1 MRQAKPWPCG
11 RPLSP
16 DGDDVCDAI
25 LGYIVDSEL
34 TLVEGVK
41 ATTDGVNLTLLCPK
55 CGRPKVWYPQPRKIL
70 AAAGGA
76 LADEISYRSH
86 SQ

>member
-1 MRQAKPWPCG
+1 MRQSKPWPCS

-16 DGDDVCDAI
+16 DSNEVCDAI
-25 LGYIVDSEL
+25 LGHIVDSEL
-34 TLVEGVK
+34 TVAEGIKV
-41 ATTDGVNLTLLCPK
+41 TTDGINLTLLCPK

-76 LADEISYRSH
+76 LADEIIYRLR